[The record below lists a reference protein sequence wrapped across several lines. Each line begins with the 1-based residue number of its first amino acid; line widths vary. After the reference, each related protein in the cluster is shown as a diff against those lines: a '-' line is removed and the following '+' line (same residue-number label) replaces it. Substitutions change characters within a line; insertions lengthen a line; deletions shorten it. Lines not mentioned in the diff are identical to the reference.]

1 MRANL
6 ATQIRLHHPVSLL
19 NLPAPESFSLDL
31 IFLFLPT
38 IFFLLSI
45 SRPPRGM
52 SKQKKS
58 FTLYR
63 NFTLENRPEQALIP
77 KSGRRFEIAGSSR

>member
-38 IFFLLSI
+38 IFFCYLFLDPPGGLSE
-45 SRPPRGM
+45 PKKVLHTL
-52 SKQKKS
+52 SKLHPGKS
-58 FTLYR
+58 PGITPD
-63 NFTLENRPEQALIP
+63 PESGQAI
-77 KSGRRFEIAGSSR
+77 

>member
-38 IFFLLSI
+38 IFFCYLFLDPREGLSE
-45 SRPPRGM
+45 
-52 SKQKKS
+52 QKKS